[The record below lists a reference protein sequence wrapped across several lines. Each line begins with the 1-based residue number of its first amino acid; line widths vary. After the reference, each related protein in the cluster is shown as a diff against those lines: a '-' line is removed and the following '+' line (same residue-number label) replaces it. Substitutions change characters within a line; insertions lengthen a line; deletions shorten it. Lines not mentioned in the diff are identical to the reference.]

1 MAVTKADLVDNLFD
15 TMGINKREAK
25 EIVELLFEEI
35 SAALEQGQDI
45 KISGFGVFVLRN
57 KNARPGRNPKTGIEV
72 TIPPK
77 RVVTFRVGEKL
88 KGKVDNYAGSKDET
102 SASD

>member
-25 EIVELLFEEI
+25 EIVELLFKEI

-57 KNARPGRNPKTGIEV
+57 KNARPGRNPKTGVEV
-72 TIPPK
+72 MIPPK

-88 KGKVDNYAGSKDET
+88 KGKVDNYAGSKDEA
-102 SASD
+102 SAGN